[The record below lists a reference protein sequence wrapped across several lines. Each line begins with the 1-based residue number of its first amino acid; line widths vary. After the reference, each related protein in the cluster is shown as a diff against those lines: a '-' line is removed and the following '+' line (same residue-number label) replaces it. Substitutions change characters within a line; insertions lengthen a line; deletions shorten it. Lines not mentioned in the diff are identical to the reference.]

1 MAAFSAQMDLFMGNL
16 LFTALFTAKLGWS
29 FRLLMS
35 REGVI
40 VMESIIEVND
50 LEKRY
55 KKKQALNKISF
66 QVRQGEIFGFLGP
79 SGSGKTTTVKILT
92 SQLLYTSGR
101 VKVLGIDPAR
111 SRPSEFLGKIGVLT
125 DNSGTYERLSVY
137 DNLALFCRLYG
148 VPKRRIET
156 VLDAVNLIGDKH
168 TLVGRLSKGMKQ
180 RVTLARTILHEPDIL
195 FLDEPTSALD
205 PVNSERIQ
213 KTLREMNRRGTTIF
227 LTTHNMQEAEMLCDR
242 VAFLN
247 NGEISALDTPQALR
261 LRYGD
266 HSITVTTPLGKQIV
280 QQDEVGAGFIRD
292 LIRRGELLAIHSNE
306 PTLGDIFVKLTGRG
320 LE

>member
-1 MAAFSAQMDLFMGNL
+1 MQ
-16 LFTALFTAKLGWS
+16 
-29 FRLLMS
+29 
-35 REGVI
+35 
-40 VMESIIEVND
+40 SIIEVEH
-50 LEKRY
+50 LEKLY
-55 KKKQALNKISF
+55 KNKQALKKISF
-66 QVRQGEIFGFLGP
+66 QVRRGEIFGFLGP

-101 VKVLGIDPAR
+101 VKVLGIDPGR
-111 SRPSEFLGKIGVLT
+111 SRPSEFLSKIGVLT
-125 DNSGTYERLSVY
+125 DNSGIYERLSVY
-137 DNLALFCRLYG
+137 DNLVLFCRLYN
-148 VPKRRIET
+148 VPERRIET
-156 VLDAVNLIGDKH
+156 VLEAVNLTDDRH

-205 PVNSERIQ
+205 PVNSGRIQ
-213 KTLREMNRRGTTIF
+213 ETLREMNRRGTTIF
-227 LTTHNMQEAEMLCDR
+227 LTTHNMQEAEELCDR

-261 LRYGD
+261 LQYSD
-266 HSITVTTPLGKQIV
+266 ASITVTTRQGKQLV
-280 QQDEVGAGFIRD
+280 QRDEAGAD
-292 LIRRGELLAIHSNE
+292 LIRELMYSGNLLAIHSNE